1 MNIIIDTKTVH
12 DTKSAMDGN
21 ISCLE
26 PFSGG
31 YSENQKTTQL
41 KIQSKSII
49 QQPKKQTISKNK
61 NSKPNMFDKEQKQ
74 YD

>member
-1 MNIIIDTKTVH
+1 MITPKSNIFGSAIKKDKNKEKRKYMNIIIDTKTVH

-41 KIQSKSII
+41 KI
-49 QQPKKQTISKNK
+49 
-61 NSKPNMFDKEQKQ
+61 
-74 YD
+74 